1 MSAVCAKMAAL
12 LEAFVEE
19 EQLFVICF
27 LISEGVKPIKF
38 HYCLKL

>member
-1 MSAVCAKMAAL
+1 MLAECAKMAAL
-12 LEAFVEE
+12 LEAFVKK

-27 LISEGVKPIKF
+27 LISKGVKPIKF